1 LNAGTPSDTRDN
13 GAPTFLSG
21 AKRVLSLPVVALA
34 VVVFLIA
41 PASQSSAQEEDEGA
55 SGALSQAIEDY
66 LNAQDELN
74 ALEQQQEDLEAELVN
89 SEAEIAELRVELEEY
104 AFVASSTSDFQSTA
118 ALLASGDP
126 QDAINAMEM
135 LQFLGDSRATRL
147 NDLITRLQE
156 IEATRETL
164 ADNIEEQQNTT
175 EEMEAAQDQAAIE
188 LAASGGDDA
197 VGPSASDAP
206 PAVPVPRNSDGT
218 LPYESCSENDPTAD
232 GCLTPRTLHALKQTQ
247 IVGFT
252 RFVACYR
259 PSSFG
264 EHGKGRACDFAA
276 QPNGFGGDAGGDDY
290 DYGQNLA
297 AWLVENADALGVQYV
312 IWYRQIWMPSSGWK
326 SYSGAGGDPNSDHT
340 NHVHLSIR

>member
-1 LNAGTPSDTRDN
+1 MNAGTSSPARVR
-13 GAPTFLSG
+13 GPRPFLSG
-21 AKRVLSLPVVALA
+21 AKRVLSLPIVALA
-34 VVVFLIA
+34 GVVFLVA
-41 PASQSSAQEEDEGA
+41 PGSQSAAQEEEGA
-55 SGALSQAIEDY
+55 SDALSAAIAAY
-66 LNAQDELN
+66 LDAQDELN
-74 ALEQQQEDLEAELVN
+74 ALKQQQEDLEQELVD
-89 SEAEIAELRVELEEY
+89 SEAESAELQAELDEY
-104 AFVASSTSDFQSTA
+104 VAIAYTTSDFQSMA

-126 QDAINAMEM
+126 QNAIASMEM
-135 LQFLGDSRATRL
+135 LQFLGESRAVRL
-147 NDLITRLQE
+147 RQLIARLDE

-164 ADNIEEQQNTT
+164 ADNIEEQADTA
-175 EEMEAAQDQAAIE
+175 EEMEAARDEAALE

-197 VGPSASDAP
+197 VGPSASDAD
-206 PAVPVPRNSDGT
+206 PAQPAPRNSDGT
-218 LPYESCSENDPTAD
+218 LPGEGCSEDDPTTD
-232 GCLTPRTLHALKQTQ
+232 GCLSPRTLHALTQAQ

-264 EHGKGRACDFAA
+264 EHGKGRACDFSSE
-276 QPNGFGGDAGGDDY
+276 PDGFRGDAQGEDF

-326 SYSGAGGDPNSDHT
+326 SYSGAHGDPNSDHT

>member
-1 LNAGTPSDTRDN
+1 LNAGTSSPARGN
-13 GAPTFLSG
+13 GARSFLTG
-21 AKRVLSLPVVALA
+21 AKRVLTLPVVVTAA
-34 VVVFLIA
+34 VIFLVA
-41 PASQSSAQEEDEGA
+41 PASQSTAQEEEGA
-55 SGALSQAIEDY
+55 SDALSQAIEAY
-66 LNAQDELN
+66 LNAQDELD
-74 ALEQQQEDLEAELVN
+74 ALKQQQEDLETELAN
-89 SEAEIAELRVELEEY
+89 SEAEAAELQVELEEY
-104 AFVASSTSDFQSTA
+104 AFVASVTSDFQSTA

-135 LQFLGDSRATRL
+135 LQFLGESRATRL
-147 NDLITRLQE
+147 NQLITRLQE

-164 ADNIEEQQNTT
+164 ADNIEEQESTT
-175 EEMEAAQDQAAIE
+175 EEMETARDAAARE

-197 VGPSASDAP
+197 VGPTASDAP
-206 PAVPVPRNSDGT
+206 PAEPAPRNSDGT
-218 LPYESCSENDPTAD
+218 LPYESCSENDPTTD
-232 GCLTPRTLHALKQTQ
+232 GCLTPRTLHALEQSQ

-264 EHGKGRACDFAA
+264 EHGKGRACDYAA
-276 QPNGFGGDAGGDDY
+276 QPGGFGGDAGGDDY
-290 DYGQNLA
+290 EYGQNLA

-326 SYSGAGGDPNSDHT
+326 SYSGAYGDPNSDHT

>member
-1 LNAGTPSDTRDN
+1 LNAGTSTSARGS
-13 GAPTFLSG
+13 GARSFFSG
-21 AKRVLSLPVVALA
+21 AKRVLSLPIVVLA
-34 VVVFLIA
+34 GVIFLVA
-41 PASQSSAQEEDEGA
+41 PASQSSAQEEEGA

-74 ALEQQQEDLEAELVN
+74 ALKQEQEDLEAELVN
-89 SEAEIAELRVELEEY
+89 SEAEMAELQVELEDY
-104 AFVASSTSDFQSTA
+104 AFVASTTSDFQSTA

-126 QDAINAMEM
+126 QDAIRAMEM
-135 LQFLGDSRATRL
+135 LQFLGESRADRL
-147 NDLITRLQE
+147 NDLVTRLQE

-164 ADNIEEQQNTT
+164 ASNIEEQENTT
-175 EEMEAAQDQAAIE
+175 EEMESARDQAAIE
-188 LAASGGDDA
+188 LAAAGGDDA

-206 PAVPVPRNSDGT
+206 AAEPVPRNSDGS

-232 GCLTPRTLHALKQTQ
+232 GCLTPRTLHALKQAQ

-276 QPNGFGGDAGGDDY
+276 QPDGFGGDAGGDDY

-312 IWYRQIWMPSSGWK
+312 IWYRQIWMPGDGWK
-326 SYSGAGGDPNSDHT
+326 SYSGAGGEPNSDHT